1 VPDTDLILIVE
12 DREDDILLMQRAF
25 KQTALKNPIQYV
37 RTAEDAMAYLSGE
50 GQFSN
55 RTEFPLPVLIL
66 LDLKLPGKDGFDLLS
81 WIRGQDG
88 FRDLPVVVLTSSTQ
102 IRDVNRA
109 YHLGANSF
117 FVKDLDFQETV
128 ILSGLLRDYW
138 LKKAARPESSRPPPK
153 PFNS

>member
-1 VPDTDLILIVE
+1 MPDTDLILIVE

-25 KQTALKNPIQYV
+25 KQAALKNPTQYV
-37 RTAEDAMAYLSGE
+37 RTGEDAIAYLTGE

-66 LDLKLPGKDGFDLLS
+66 LDLKLPGKDGFDVLS
-81 WIRGQDG
+81 WIRQQDG
-88 FRDLPVVVLTSSTQ
+88 FRDLPVVVLTSSTH

-109 YHLGANSF
+109 YRLGANSF
-117 FVKDLDFQETV
+117 FVKDLDFQETL

-138 LKKAARPESSRPPPK
+138 LKKAAKPQAYRPPPK
-153 PFNS
+153 PSKS